1 LKSHRAVL
9 PGILQQLQQTPELPQ
24 LLVLHLQL
32 ELAREL
38 PREQAQVP
46 ELAQERAQALALVKE
61 RVRVPVQE
69 RVQAL
74 VQASRQVPGLVLEPQ
89 ESLPLQ
95 PCERRYGREL
105 PGREPSLQ
113 PS

>member
-61 RVRVPVQE
+61 RVRVPVQ
-69 RVQAL
+69 AL
-74 VQASRQVPGLVLEPQ
+74 VQASQQVPGLVLEPQ